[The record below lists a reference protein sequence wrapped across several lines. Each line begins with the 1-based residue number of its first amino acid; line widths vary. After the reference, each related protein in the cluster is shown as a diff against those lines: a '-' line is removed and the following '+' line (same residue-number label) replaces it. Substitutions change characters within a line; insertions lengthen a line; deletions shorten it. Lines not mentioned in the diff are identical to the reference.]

1 MGGRFQRMKFKVL
14 IVEDSKASRELIA
27 ATVES
32 IPGLEAIATSS
43 GFEALK
49 LLPRHRFDL
58 IITDINMPDINGL
71 ELINF
76 VKKNPNY
83 RDTPLFIVTTE
94 GREKDRDRGLAL
106 GAAEYLVKPFSPAEP
121 GRARAP
127 LPEARVNQAGK
138 ALAEFVAEATEIL
151 EALGKDLL
159 VLDQQRGTGAR
170 PGAHQRHLP
179 RRALAQGPLRAL
191 RAGAHREAGAP
202 GRGPAGPAAAG
213 QAARWTTRCSTRS
226 SRRWT
231 CSRPC
236 WPRRR
241 ARSPR
246 TPCPDA

>member
-1 MGGRFQRMKFKVL
+1 MKFKVL

-32 IPGLEAIATSS
+32 ISGLEAFATSS

-106 GAAEYLVKPFSPAEP
+106 GASEYLVKPFSPANLE
-121 GRARAP
+121 GLVRRY
-127 LPEARVNQAGK
+127 LN
-138 ALAEFVAEATEIL
+138 LA
-151 EALGKDLL
+151 
-159 VLDQQRGTGAR
+159 
-170 PGAHQRHLP
+170 
-179 RRALAQGPLRAL
+179 
-191 RAGAHREAGAP
+191 
-202 GRGPAGPAAAG
+202 
-213 QAARWTTRCSTRS
+213 
-226 SRRWT
+226 
-231 CSRPC
+231 
-236 WPRRR
+236 
-241 ARSPR
+241 
-246 TPCPDA
+246 